1 MREAASR
8 TTPHA
13 SRPPLRR
20 LSPWYDPAHLRTP
33 MPARPPADDRSRYL
47 KVLGDPERLKIVEHL
62 RAGPKSV
69 GQLSRE
75 LDNRIANVSHHLGL
89 LKDAGVVVATK
100 RGRFVIYELSA
111 ALRNDH
117 DASSLDFGCC
127 RVDLDA
133 RHPPTPASTP
143 DDALRQINRILS
155 RNSAAGTRPAQR
167 QERRKLAH

>member
-20 LSPWYDPAHLRTP
+20 LPPSYDPAHFRTR

-62 RAGPKSV
+62 RGGAKSV

-89 LKDAGVVVATK
+89 LKQAGVVEAK
-100 RGRFVIYELSA
+100 KQGRFVIYELSA
-111 ALRNDH
+111 AVRGAG
-117 DASSLDFGCC
+117 DAASLDFGCC
-127 RVDLDA
+127 RVDLEG
-133 RHPPTPASTP
+133 
-143 DDALRQINRILS
+143 
-155 RNSAAGTRPAQR
+155 RN
-167 QERRKLAH
+167 